1 MLRISPTRRTS
12 RMVAEYHD
20 YVCCWSGETSRLR
33 ESCFEIST
41 IDPCALNPPYLFC
54 IPEPLLTD
62 FRPEALHANCSHK
75 GKDPKGVH
83 IALAAHSTLC
93 ELAVQNSSNDGS
105 TTRPPL
111 SATATP
117 RYQNHPGAPFQPALL
132 LNRYPVGPT
141 GPSRG
146 KSLESQVQLKP
157 EP

>member
-1 MLRISPTRRTS
+1 MRISPTRRTS

-20 YVCCWSGETSRLR
+20 YVRPLGFAKAVLR
-33 ESCFEIST
+33 FQPLTLCPQSPLSFLHT
-41 IDPCALNPPYLFC
+41 RA
-54 IPEPLLTD
+54 LLTD